1 MAGDAPALQF
11 VIPSEVE
18 ESLDVE
24 FERNTLLFGADP
36 TPRIVAVELGETG
49 TVRVHRR
56 ETDGSTVTDVEPF
69 HPFVWADS
77 DVVDLGLETEK
88 LRGDL
93 KYGWIITVDSWKEL
107 IALRSGLKNAGRD
120 FFAFTDPVQHYLTAT
135 GRTLFKDLAF
145 EALKRMQ
152 IEVLW
157 FDAVAGVG
165 DSGAGIADPG
175 YKDHVISI
183 ALSDNTGW
191 EELII
196 VDPNDREESERNTL
210 RRLTALI
217 KERDP
222 DVIEGHD
229 LFRVHLPLLVAHARK
244 LKTKLDWGRS
254 GGFLRSR
261 PSRLQIAEKTID
273 YPKFTIDGRHFV
285 DTFLLAQFY
294 DVGMRSLAGF
304 ERTDVAR
311 HFDLCDSEQISGL
324 TGKELQR
331 AYLNDSEMFRRRA
344 LCGAR
349 ETRELSD
356 LLSASYFIQAQIFPY
371 NYQDVIVRG
380 NATRIN
386 ALFLREYFRE
396 RHSIPE
402 LPMPRAFEG
411 GYTDI
416 FFTGVA
422 RNVWHCDV
430 ASLYPSIMLQFDCFP
445 ATDELQIFR
454 HLLTDLRNFRLEAKA
469 KMRAERDPA
478 RQHHLQ
484 ALQNTF
490 KILLN
495 SFYGYL
501 GFAQGHFA
509 DFDAAARVT
518 QIGRDLLKKMIEWLN
533 AHGAQVIEV
542 DTDGI
547 YFVPHLDA
555 TPRRVGNGEETRRG
569 TASTI
574 DIDDLQKDLAKELP
588 SGIDVE
594 IDEQFDA
601 MLSYKA
607 KNYALLTKDGAVI
620 IKGGA
625 LKSRG
630 LEKFQRVF
638 LEEMIKLIMQS
649 KLEAIADLRNE
660 FERKIRDRKWNIE
673 MLMKTDTLQDSL
685 DKYRAKIASS
695 ARNRAAAY
703 ELALASGRNYKP
715 GDQIS
720 YYIKATPKKAP
731 AYEAAKL
738 ASEFDPE
745 NRDENLDY
753 YLAKLDDLVKKFS
766 GLITT
771 ASTPKQENLALT

>member
-1 MAGDAPALQF
+1 M
-11 VIPSEVE
+11 
-18 ESLDVE
+18 E
-24 FERNTLLFGADP
+24 FEKNTLLFGADL
-36 TPRIVAVELGETG
+36 TPPIVAIELGETG
-49 TVRVHRR
+49 TVKVYRW
-56 ETDGSTVTDVEPF
+56 EEDGSTVADVEPF

-77 DVVDLGLETEK
+77 DVVDLGIEAEK
-88 LRGDL
+88 LYGDL
-93 KYGWIITVDSWKEL
+93 KYGWLITVDSWKEL
-107 IALRSGLKNAGRD
+107 IALRNGLKNSGRD

-135 GRTLFKDLAF
+135 GRTLFKELPF
-145 EALKRMQ
+145 EQLKRMQ
-152 IEVLW
+152 IEVLAT
-157 FDAVAGVG
+157 DEH
-165 DSGAGIADPG
+165 IM
-175 YKDHVISI
+175 SI
-183 ALSDNTGW
+183 ALSDNNRW
-191 EELII
+191 EELIV
-196 VDPNDREESERNTL
+196 VDPHNLEESERNAL
-210 RRLTALI
+210 KRLTAII

-229 LFRVHLPLLVAHARK
+229 LFRVHLPLLVARSKK

-304 ERTDVAR
+304 ERTEVAR
-311 HFDLCDSEQISGL
+311 HFDLCDSEQVSGL
-324 TGKELQR
+324 TGKELER
-331 AYLNDSEMFRRRA
+331 AYLGDSEMFQRRA
-344 LCGAR
+344 FCGVR
-349 ETRELSD
+349 ETRALSD
-356 LLSASYFIQAQIFPY
+356 LLSPSYFIQAQIFPY

-469 KMRAERDPA
+469 RMRAERDPA

-518 QIGRDLLKKMIEWLN
+518 QIGRDLLKKMIEWLK

-547 YFVPHLDA
+547 YFVPPD
-555 TPRRVGNGEETRRG
+555 
-569 TASTI
+569 
-574 DIDDLQKDLAKELP
+574 DISVEALHQDLAKELP
-588 SGIDVE
+588 PGIDVE
-594 IDEQFDA
+594 FDEQFDA
-601 MLSYKA
+601 MFSYKA
-607 KNYALLTKDGAVI
+607 KNYALLTKDGDVV

-638 LEEMIKLIMQS
+638 LEEMIKLLMEG
-649 KLEAIADLRNE
+649 KPEAIGNLRDQCQK
-660 FERKIRDRKWNIE
+660 RIRDHEMPID

-685 DKYRAKIASS
+685 DKYRAKIGA
-695 ARNRAAAY
+695 
-703 ELALASGRNYKP
+703 
-715 GDQIS
+715 
-720 YYIKATPKKAP
+720 
-731 AYEAAKL
+731 
-738 ASEFDPE
+738 
-745 NRDENLDY
+745 
-753 YLAKLDDLVKKFS
+753 
-766 GLITT
+766 
-771 ASTPKQENLALT
+771 

>member
-1 MAGDAPALQF
+1 M
-11 VIPSEVE
+11 
-18 ESLDVE
+18 E
-24 FERNTLLFGADP
+24 FEKNTMLFGADP
-36 TPRIVAVELGETG
+36 TPRIVAIELGETG
-49 TVRVHRR
+49 TVIVYRR
-56 ETDGSTVTDVEPF
+56 EKDGSTIADVEPF

-77 DVVDLGLETEK
+77 DVVDLGIETEK

-93 KYGWIITVDSWKEL
+93 KYGWLITVDSWKEL
-107 IALRSGLKNAGRD
+107 IALRNGLKNSRRD

-135 GRTLFKDLAF
+135 GRTLFKDLPF
-145 EALKRMQ
+145 EELKRMQ
-152 IEVLW
+152 IEVLS
-157 FDAVAGVG
+157 VAGIDEPG
-165 DSGAGIADPG
+165 D
-175 YKDHVISI
+175 KDHVMSI

-191 EELII
+191 EELIV
-196 VDPNDREESERNTL
+196 VDRNNIEESERNAL
-210 RRLTALI
+210 KRLTTLI
-217 KERDP
+217 KDRGP
-222 DVIEGHD
+222 DVIEGHN
-229 LFRVHLPLLVAHARK
+229 LFRFAVPYLVARSK
-244 LKTKLDWGRS
+244 KGKTKLDWGRS
-254 GGFLRSR
+254 DGFLRSR

-273 YPKFTIDGRHFV
+273 YPKFTVGGRHFV

-311 HFDLCDSEQISGL
+311 HFDLCDNDEISAL

-331 AYLNDSEMFRRRA
+331 AYMDDTDTFHRRA
-344 LCGAR
+344 LCGVR
-349 ETRELSD
+349 ETRALSD
-356 LLSASYFIQAQIFPY
+356 LLSPSYFIQAQIFPY

-386 ALFLREYFRE
+386 ALFLREYFRR

-402 LPMPRAFEG
+402 LPMARAFEG

-422 RNVWHCDV
+422 RNVWHCDIT
-430 ASLYPSIMLQFDCFP
+430 SLYPSVILQFDCFP
-445 ATDELQIFR
+445 ATDQLQIFR
-454 HLLTDLRNFRLEAKA
+454 HLITDVRAFRLEAKA
-469 KMRAERDPA
+469 EMRAEKDPA

-518 QIGRDLLKKMIEWLN
+518 QIGRDLLKKMIDWLGE
-533 AHGAQVIEV
+533 HGAQVIEV

-547 YFVPHLDA
+547 YFVPPVKIA
-555 TPRRVGNGEETRRG
+555 
-569 TASTI
+569 I
-574 DIDDLQKDLAKELP
+574 DELRDDLAKKLP
-588 SGIDVE
+588 EGIEVE
-594 IDEQFDA
+594 FDEQLEA
-601 MLSYKA
+601 MFSYKA
-607 KNYALLTKDGAVI
+607 KNYALLTKDGDVI

-638 LEEMIKLIMQS
+638 LEEMIKLIMQG
-649 KLEAIADLRNE
+649 KPEAIVDLRNRE
-660 FERKIRDRKWNIE
+660 SKID
-673 MLMKTDTLQDSL
+673 MLIKTDTLQDSL
-685 DKYRAKIASS
+685 NKYRAKIASS

-720 YYIKATPKKAP
+720 YYIKATPKKVP
-731 AYEAAKL
+731 AYEAAKP

-745 NRDENLDY
+745 NRDENVDY
-753 YLAKLDDLVKKFS
+753 YVAKLDELMKKFG
-766 GLITT
+766 GLIAAADST
-771 ASTPKQENLALT
+771 AKQETLAL

>member
-1 MAGDAPALQF
+1 MRPPYIF

-18 ESLDVE
+18 ESLTVE
-24 FERNTLLFGADP
+24 FEKNTLLFGVDP
-36 TPRIVAVELGETG
+36 TPCIVAIELGETG
-49 TVRVHRR
+49 TVKVYRR
-56 ETDGSTVTDVEPF
+56 EREGSTVADVEPF

-77 DVVDLGLETEK
+77 DVVDLGIETEK
-88 LRGDL
+88 LQGDL
-93 KYGWIITVDSWKEL
+93 KYGWLVTVDSWKEL
-107 IALRSGLKNAGRD
+107 IALRNGLKSAGRD
-120 FFAFTDPVQHYLTAT
+120 FFAFADPVQHYLTAT
-135 GRTLFKDLAF
+135 GRTLFKDLPF
-145 EALKRMQ
+145 EDLKRMQ
-152 IEVLW
+152 LEVLS
-157 FDAVAGVG
+157 AAGVG
-165 DSGAGIADPG
+165 AVAEVGDPG
-175 YKDHVISI
+175 TAVSDRGYNDDHIMSI
-183 ALSDNTGW
+183 AVSDNSGW
-191 EELII
+191 EELIV
-196 VDPNDREESERNTL
+196 VDPNNVEESERNAL
-210 RRLTALI
+210 KRLTALI

-222 DVIEGHD
+222 DVIEGHN
-229 LFRVHLPLLVAHARK
+229 LFRFDLPYLVGRAKK

-273 YPKFTIDGRHFV
+273 YPKFTVGGRHFV

-294 DVGMRSLAGF
+294 DIGMRSLAGF

-311 HFDLCDSEQISGL
+311 HFNLCDSEESSAL
-324 TGKELQR
+324 AGKELQR
-331 AYLNDSEMFRRRA
+331 AYLDGSEIFRRRA
-344 LCGAR
+344 LCGVR
-349 ETRELSD
+349 ETRALSD
-356 LLSASYFIQAQIFPY
+356 LLSPSYFIQAQIFPY

-386 ALFLREYFRE
+386 ALFLREYFRQ

-402 LPMPRAFEG
+402 LPMVRAFEG

-422 RNVWHCDV
+422 RNVWHCDI
-430 ASLYPSIMLQFDCFP
+430 ASLYPSVMLQFECFP
-445 ATDELQIFR
+445 ATDQLQIFR
-454 HLLTDLRNFRLEAKA
+454 HLLTDLRTFRLEAKA
-469 KMRAERDPA
+469 NMRAEKDPA
-478 RQHHLQ
+478 KQHHLQ

-501 GFAQGHFA
+501 GFGQGHFA

-518 QIGRDLLKKMIEWLN
+518 QIGRDLLKKMIDWL
-533 AHGAQVIEV
+533 AKQGAQVIEV

-547 YFVPHLDA
+547 YFVP
-555 TPRRVGNGEETRRG
+555 EEN
-569 TASTI
+569 I
-574 DIDDLQKDLAKELP
+574 DVEALQKDLAKELP
-588 SGIDVE
+588 AGIDVE

-601 MLSYKA
+601 MFSYKA
-607 KNYALLTKDGAVI
+607 KNYALLTNDGGVI

-638 LEEMIKLIMQS
+638 LEEMIKLIMEG
-649 KLEAIADLRNE
+649 KPEAIADLRND
-660 FERKIRDRKWNIE
+660 FEQKIRNQEWKID

-685 DKYRAKIASS
+685 DKYRGKIAGS

-703 ELALASGRNYKP
+703 ELALASSRSYKP

-720 YYIKATPKKAP
+720 YYIKATSKKAP

-738 ASEFDPE
+738 ASEFDPQ
-745 NRDENLDY
+745 NRDENVDY
-753 YLAKLDDLVKKFS
+753 YSAKLDELVKKFA
-766 GLITT
+766 GLITATSST
-771 ASTPKQENLALT
+771 AKQESLAL

>member
-1 MAGDAPALQF
+1 M
-11 VIPSEVE
+11 
-18 ESLDVE
+18 E
-24 FERNTLLFGADP
+24 FEKNTLLFGADS
-36 TPRIVAVELGETG
+36 TPRIVAIELGETG
-49 TVRVHRR
+49 TVKVYRR
-56 ETDGSTVTDVEPF
+56 EKGGSTVADVEPF

-77 DVVDLGLETEK
+77 DVVDLGIESEK
-88 LRGDL
+88 LQSDL
-93 KYGWIITVDSWKEL
+93 KYGWLITVDSWKEL
-107 IALRSGLKNAGRD
+107 IALRNGLKNAGRD

-135 GRTLFKDLAF
+135 GRTLFKELEF
-145 EALKRMQ
+145 EELKRMQ
-152 IEVLW
+152 VEVLP
-157 FDAVAGVG
+157 FEGAVAGDG
-165 DSGAGIADPG
+165 DPG
-175 YKDHVISI
+175 NNDHIMSI
-183 ALSDNTGW
+183 ALSDNRGW
-191 EELII
+191 EELIV
-196 VDPNDREESERNTL
+196 VDPNNIDESERNAL

-222 DVIEGHD
+222 DVIEGHN
-229 LFRVHLPLLVAHARK
+229 LFRFDLPYLVDRAKK

-273 YPKFTIDGRHFV
+273 YPKFTIGGRHFV

-304 ERTDVAR
+304 ERADVAR
-311 HFDLCDSEQISGL
+311 HFDLCDSEDISTL

-331 AYLNDSEMFRRRA
+331 AYLDDSESFRRRA
-344 LCGAR
+344 LCGVR
-349 ETRELSD
+349 ETRALSD
-356 LLSASYFIQAQIFPY
+356 LLSPSYFIQAQIFPY

-386 ALFLREYFRE
+386 ALFLREYFRR

-402 LPMPRAFEG
+402 LPMVRAFEG

-422 RNVWHCDV
+422 REVWHCDI
-430 ASLYPSIMLQFDCFP
+430 ASLYPSVMLQFDCFP
-445 ATDELQIFR
+445 ATDQLQIFR
-454 HLLTDLRNFRLEAKA
+454 HLLTDLRTFRLEAKA
-469 KMRAERDPA
+469 KMRAEKDPA
-478 RQHHLQ
+478 KQHHLQ

-533 AHGAQVIEV
+533 ARGAQVIEV

-547 YFVPHLDA
+547 YFVP
-555 TPRRVGNGEETRRG
+555 PEN
-569 TASTI
+569 I
-574 DIDDLQKDLAKELP
+574 DVDDLQKDLAKELP
-588 SGIDVE
+588 PGIDVE

-601 MLSYKA
+601 MFSYKA
-607 KNYALLTKDGAVI
+607 KNYALLTNDGDVI

-638 LEEMIKLIMQS
+638 LEEMIRLIMQG
-649 KLEAIADLRNE
+649 KPEAVGDLRNQ
-660 FERKIRDRKWNIE
+660 FERKIRNREWKID

-685 DKYRAKIASS
+685 DKYRVKIAGS

-720 YYIKATPKKAP
+720 YYVKATPKKVP

-738 ASEFDPE
+738 ASEFDPQ
-745 NRDENLDY
+745 NRDENVDY
-753 YLAKLDDLVKKFS
+753 YIAKLDDLVKKFS
-766 GLITT
+766 NLIATSS
-771 ASTPKQENLALT
+771 APKQETLSL

>member
-1 MAGDAPALQF
+1 M
-11 VIPSEVE
+11 
-18 ESLDVE
+18 E
-24 FERNTLLFGADP
+24 FEKNTLLFGADP
-36 TPRIVAVELGETG
+36 TPRIVAIELGETG
-49 TVRVHRR
+49 TVKVYRR
-56 ETDGSTVTDVEPF
+56 EADGSTVADVEPF
-69 HPFVWADS
+69 HPFVWCDS
-77 DVVDLGLETEK
+77 DVVDLGIESEK
-88 LRGDL
+88 LESSL
-93 KYGWIITVDSWKEL
+93 KYGWLVRLDSWKEL
-107 IALRSGLKNAGRD
+107 IALRNGLKNAGRD

-135 GRTLFKDLAF
+135 GRTLFKDLPF
-145 EALKRMQ
+145 EELKRMQ
-152 IEVLW
+152 LEVLS
-157 FDAVAGVG
+157 VTGVG
-165 DSGAGIADPG
+165 DPAD
-175 YKDHVISI
+175 KDHIISI
-183 ALSDNTGW
+183 AVSDNTGW
-191 EELII
+191 EEFLI
-196 VDPNDREESERNTL
+196 VDTKNTEESEREAIK
-210 RRLTALI
+210 RLTNLI
-217 KERDP
+217 KQRDP

-229 LFRVHLPLLVAHARK
+229 LFRVHLPLLVARAKK

-254 GGFLRSR
+254 DGFLRSR

-273 YPKFTIDGRHFV
+273 YPKFTVGGRHFV

-294 DVGMRSLAGF
+294 DVGMRSLSGF
-304 ERTDVAR
+304 ERIDVAR
-311 HFDLCDSEQISGL
+311 HFNLCDSEEISAL

-331 AYLNDSEMFRRRA
+331 AYLANSEMFRRRVR
-344 LCGAR
+344 CGVR
-349 ETRELSD
+349 ETRALSE

-386 ALFLREYFRE
+386 ALFLREYFRQ

-422 RNVWHCDV
+422 HNVWHCDV
-430 ASLYPSIMLQFDCFP
+430 ASLYPSIMLKFDCFP
-445 ATDELQIFR
+445 VTDQLQIFR
-454 HLLTDLRNFRLEAKA
+454 HLLTDLRAFRLEAKA
-469 KMRAERDPA
+469 EMRAEKDPP

-518 QIGRDLLKKMIEWLN
+518 QIGRDLLRKMIDWL
-533 AHGAQVIEV
+533 GAQGAKVIEV

-547 YFVPHLDA
+547 YFVPPA
-555 TPRRVGNGEETRRG
+555 TVK
-569 TASTI
+569 I
-574 DIDDLQKDLAKELP
+574 DELRDGLAEELP
-588 SGIDVE
+588 EGIE
-594 IDEQFDA
+594 IEFDEQFAA
-601 MLSYKA
+601 MFSYKA
-607 KNYALLTKDGAVI
+607 KNYALLTKDGDVV

-630 LEKFQRVF
+630 LEKFQRIF
-638 LEEMIKLIMQS
+638 LEEMIKLIMQG
-649 KLEAIADLRNE
+649 KLEAVSQLRDE
-660 FERKIRDRKWNIE
+660 FERKIRNREWKID

-685 DKYRAKIASS
+685 DKYRAKIAGS

-720 YYIKATPKKAP
+720 YYIKATPKKVP
-731 AYEAAKL
+731 AYESAKP

-745 NRDENLDY
+745 NRDENVDY
-753 YLAKLDDLVKKFS
+753 YVAKLDELVKKFR
-766 GLITT
+766 GLTN
-771 ASTPKQENLALT
+771 AVSAPKQESLAF

>member
-1 MAGDAPALQF
+1 M
-11 VIPSEVE
+11 
-18 ESLDVE
+18 E
-24 FERNTLLFGADP
+24 FEKSTLLFGADP
-36 TPRIVAVELGETG
+36 TPRIVAVQLGESG

-69 HPFVWADS
+69 HPIVWADL
-77 DVVDLGLETEK
+77 DVVDLGIETEK

-93 KYGWIITVDSWKEL
+93 KYAWLITVDSWKEL
-107 IALRSGLKNAGRD
+107 IALRNGLKNAGRD
-120 FFAFTDPVQHYLTAT
+120 FFGFTDPVQHYLTAT
-135 GRTLFKDLAF
+135 GRTLFKDLPF
-145 EALKRMQ
+145 EELKRMQ
-152 IEVLW
+152 LEVLVN
-157 FDAVAGVG
+157 DE
-165 DSGAGIADPG
+165 
-175 YKDHVISI
+175 HVMSI

-191 EELII
+191 DELIV
-196 VDPNDREESERNTL
+196 VDPNNLEESERNAV

-229 LFRVHLPLLVAHARK
+229 LFRVHLPLLLTRAKK

-324 TGKELQR
+324 TGKELER
-331 AYLNDSEMFRRRA
+331 AYLSDSEMFRRRA
-344 LCGAR
+344 LCGVR
-349 ETRELSD
+349 ETRALSD
-356 LLSASYFIQAQIFPY
+356 LLSTSYFIQAQIFPY

-386 ALFLREYFRE
+386 ALFLREYFRK

-430 ASLYPSIMLQFDCFP
+430 ASLYPSVMLQFDCFP
-445 ATDELQIFR
+445 ATDALQIFR

-469 KMRAERDPA
+469 RMRAELDPA
-478 RQHHLQ
+478 KQHHLQ

-518 QIGRDLLKKMIEWLN
+518 QIGRDLLKKMIDWLN
-533 AHGAQVIEV
+533 ARGAQVIEV

-547 YFVPHLDA
+547 YFVPPDK
-555 TPRRVGNGEETRRG
+555 
-569 TASTI
+569 I
-574 DIDDLQKDLAKELP
+574 DIDNLQKDLAKELP
-588 SGIDVE
+588 AGIDVE

-607 KNYALLTKDGAVI
+607 KNYALLTKDGDVI

-638 LEEMIKLIMQS
+638 LEEMIKMIMQG
-649 KLEAIADLRNE
+649 KPEAITDLRNE
-660 FERKIRDRKWNIE
+660 FERKIRDREWNID

-685 DKYRAKIASS
+685 DKYRAKIAGS

-703 ELALASGRNYKP
+703 ELALGSGRNYRP
-715 GDQIS
+715 GEQIS
-720 YYIKATPKKAP
+720 YYIKATAKKVP

-738 ASEFDPE
+738 VTDFDPQ
-745 NRDENLDY
+745 NRDENIDY
-753 YLAKLDDLVKKFS
+753 YLAKLEDLMKKFG

-771 ASTPKQENLALT
+771 TSTPKQENLALEP

>member
-1 MAGDAPALQF
+1 M
-11 VIPSEVE
+11 
-18 ESLDVE
+18 E
-24 FERNTLLFGADP
+24 FEKNTLLFGADP
-36 TPRIVAVELGETG
+36 TPRIVAIELGETG
-49 TVRVHRR
+49 TVKVYRR
-56 ETDGSTVTDVEPF
+56 ERDGSTIADVEPF
-69 HPFVWADS
+69 HPFVWCDS
-77 DVVDLGLETEK
+77 DVVDLGIESEK
-88 LRGDL
+88 LRNDL
-93 KYGWIITVDSWKEL
+93 KYGWLVTVDSWKEL
-107 IALRSGLKNAGRD
+107 IALRNGLKNAGRD

-135 GRTLFKDLAF
+135 GRTLFKDLPF
-145 EALKRMQ
+145 EELKRMQ
-152 IEVLW
+152 IEVL
-157 FDAVAGVG
+157 GVG
-165 DSGAGIADPG
+165 DSGD
-175 YKDHVISI
+175 KDHLMSI
-183 ALSDNTGW
+183 ALSDNSGW
-191 EELII
+191 EELLI
-196 VDPNDREESERNTL
+196 VDPKNVEESEHEAL
-210 RRLTALI
+210 KRLTAII

-229 LFRVHLPLLVAHARK
+229 LFRFDLPYLVARAK
-244 LKTKLDWGRS
+244 KAKTKLDWGRS
-254 GGFLRSR
+254 DGFLRSR

-273 YPKFTIDGRHFV
+273 YPKFTVGGRHFV

-294 DVGMRSLAGF
+294 DVGMRSLAGL

-311 HFDLCDSEQISGL
+311 HFDLCDSGEISTL

-331 AYLNDSEMFRRRA
+331 AYLDNSERFRRRA
-344 LCGAR
+344 LCGVR
-349 ETRELSD
+349 ETRALSE

-371 NYQDVIVRG
+371 NYQDAIVRG

-386 ALFLREYFRE
+386 ALFLREYFRQ

-402 LPMPRAFEG
+402 LPMVRAFEG

-416 FFTGVA
+416 FFTGIA
-422 RNVWHCDV
+422 HNVWHCDV
-430 ASLYPSIMLQFDCFP
+430 ASLYPSIMLKFDCFP
-445 ATDELQIFR
+445 VSDQLQIFR
-454 HLLTDLRNFRLEAKA
+454 HLLTDLRTFRLEAKA
-469 KMRAERDPA
+469 EMRAEKDSA
-478 RQHHLQ
+478 KQHHLQ
-484 ALQNTF
+484 ALQNTL

-518 QIGRDLLKKMIEWLN
+518 QIGRDLLKKMIDWLN
-533 AHGAQVIEV
+533 ARGAQVIEV

-547 YFVPHLDA
+547 YFVP
-555 TPRRVGNGEETRRG
+555 PEK
-569 TASTI
+569 I
-574 DIDDLQKDLAKELP
+574 DIDDLQKDFAKELP
-588 SGIDVE
+588 AGIDVE

-607 KNYALLTKDGAVI
+607 KNYALLTKDGDVI

-638 LEEMIKLIMQS
+638 LEEMIKLIMQGKS
-649 KLEAIADLRNE
+649 DELGDLRNE
-660 FERKIRDRKWNIE
+660 FEKKIRNREWKID
-673 MLMKTDTLQDSL
+673 MLMKTDALQDSL
-685 DKYRAKIASS
+685 DKYRAKIAGS

-720 YYIKATPKKAP
+720 YYVKATPKKVP

-745 NRDENLDY
+745 NRDENVDY
-753 YLAKLDDLVKKFS
+753 YVAKLDELVKKFA
-766 GLITT
+766 GLMTT
-771 ASTPKQENLALT
+771 TGSIAKQESLAF

>member
-1 MAGDAPALQF
+1 M
-11 VIPSEVE
+11 
-18 ESLDVE
+18 E
-24 FERNTLLFGADP
+24 FEKNTMLFGADP
-36 TPRIVAVELGETG
+36 TPRIVAIELGETG
-49 TVRVHRR
+49 TVRVYRR
-56 ETDGSTVTDVEPF
+56 ENDGSTVADVEPF

-77 DVVDLGLETEK
+77 DVVDLGIETEK

-93 KYGWIITVDSWKEL
+93 KYAWLITVDSWKEL
-107 IALRSGLKNAGRD
+107 LALRNGLRNAGRD

-135 GRTLFKDLAF
+135 GRTLFKDLPF
-145 EALKRMQ
+145 EELKRMQ
-152 IEVLW
+152 LEVLS
-157 FDAVAGVG
+157 VVG
-165 DSGAGIADPG
+165 GGDLGDN
-175 YKDHVISI
+175 DHIVSI

-191 EELII
+191 KELLI
-196 VDPNDREESERNTL
+196 VDPKNMQESEHAAL
-210 RRLTALI
+210 KRLTTII

-229 LFRVHLPLLVAHARK
+229 LFRVQLPPLVARAKK

-254 GGFLRSR
+254 DGFLRSR

-273 YPKFTIDGRHFV
+273 YPKFTVGGRHFV

-311 HFDLCDSEQISGL
+311 HFDLCDSEQISAL
-324 TGKELQR
+324 TGKELEC
-331 AYLNDSEMFRRRA
+331 AYKDDSEAFRRRA
-344 LCGAR
+344 LCGVR
-349 ETRELSD
+349 ETRALSD
-356 LLSASYFIQAQIFPY
+356 LLSQSYFIQAQIFPY

-386 ALFLREYFRE
+386 ALFLREYFRQ

-402 LPMPRAFEG
+402 LPMVQAFEG

-416 FFTGVA
+416 FLTGVA
-422 RNVWHCDV
+422 RNVWHCDI

-445 ATDELQIFR
+445 ATDQLQIFR
-454 HLLTDLRNFRLEAKA
+454 HLLTDLRTFRLEAKA
-469 KMRAERDPA
+469 EMRAEQDPA
-478 RQHHLQ
+478 KQHHLQ

-509 DFDAAARVT
+509 DFDAAAHVT
-518 QIGRDLLKKMIEWLN
+518 QIGRDLLKKMIDWLGK
-533 AHGAQVIEV
+533 HGAQVIEV

-547 YFVPHLDA
+547 YFVPPSSVEAGVSPAKLQLHA
-555 TPRRVGNGEETRRG
+555 AG
-569 TASTI
+569 TAATTENQV
-574 DIDDLQKDLAKELP
+574 DELQRALTKELP
-588 SGIDVE
+588 PGIDVE

-601 MLSYKA
+601 MFSYKA
-607 KNYALLTKDGAVI
+607 KNYALLTKAGDVI

-638 LEEMIKLIMQS
+638 VEEMIKLIM
-649 KLEAIADLRNE
+649 KGKPEAIPQLRDE
-660 FERKIRDRKWNIE
+660 FERKIRNREWKID

-685 DKYRAKIASS
+685 DKYRAKIAGS

-720 YYIKATPKKAP
+720 YYIKATPKKVP

-738 ASEFDPE
+738 ASDFDPQ
-745 NRDENLDY
+745 NRDENVDY
-753 YLAKLDDLVKKFS
+753 YVAKLDDLMKKFG
-766 GLITT
+766 GLT
-771 ASTPKQENLALT
+771 AVASSSAKQESLAL

>member
-1 MAGDAPALQF
+1 
-11 VIPSEVE
+11 
-18 ESLDVE
+18 VE
-24 FERNTLLFGADP
+24 FEKNTLLFGADT
-36 TPRIVAVELGETG
+36 TPRIVALELGETG
-49 TVRVHRR
+49 TIRVHRR
-56 ETDGSTVTDVEPF
+56 ETDGSTITDVEPF

-77 DVVDLGLETEK
+77 DVVDLGIETEK

-93 KYGWIITVDSWKEL
+93 KYGWLITVDSWKEL
-107 IALRSGLKNAGRD
+107 IALRNGLKNAGRD

-145 EALKRMQ
+145 VELKRMQ
-152 IEVLW
+152 LEVLGN
-157 FDAVAGVG
+157 DEHIMSVTL
-165 DSGAGIADPG
+165 AD
-175 YKDHVISI
+175 D
-183 ALSDNTGW
+183 TGW
-191 EELII
+191 EELVV
-196 VDPNDREESERNTL
+196 VDSINREESERNALKRVTQ
-210 RRLTALI
+210 LI

-222 DVIEGHD
+222 DVIESHD
-229 LFRVHLPLLVAHARK
+229 LFRVHLPLLVSRAKK

-311 HFDLCDSEQISGL
+311 HFDLCDSDEISGL

-331 AYLNDSEMFRRRA
+331 AYASDSERFQRRA
-344 LCGAR
+344 LCGVR
-349 ETRELSD
+349 ETRALSN
-356 LLSASYFIQAQIFPY
+356 LLGQSYFIQAQIFPY

-386 ALFLREYFRE
+386 ALFLREYFRQ

-402 LPMPRAFEG
+402 LPVPRAFEG

-422 RNVWHCDV
+422 RNIWHCDV
-430 ASLYPSIMLQFDCFP
+430 ASLYPSIMLRFDCFP
-445 ATDELQIFR
+445 VTDELQIFR
-454 HLLTDLRNFRLEAKA
+454 HLLTDLRNFRLEAKRR
-469 KMRAERDPA
+469 MRAGQDPA
-478 RQHHLQ
+478 KQHHLQ

-518 QIGRDLLKKMIEWLN
+518 QIGRDLLKKMIEWLK

-547 YFVPHLDA
+547 YFVPQGSVAASVSPAKLKSRA
-555 TPRRVGNGEETRRG
+555 AG
-569 TASTI
+569 TAATTEDDIEELQRGLAAELPPGI
-574 DIDDLQKDLAKELP
+574 DIEF
-588 SGIDVE
+588 
-594 IDEQFDA
+594 DEQFQA
-601 MLSYKA
+601 MVSYKA
-607 KNYALLTKDGAVI
+607 KNYALLTKDGDVI

-638 LEEMIKLIMQS
+638 LQQMIKLIMQG
-649 KLEAIADLRNE
+649 KPEAIADLRND
-660 FERKIRDRKWNIE
+660 FERKIRNREWNID

-685 DKYRAKIASS
+685 DKYRAKIAGS

-703 ELALASGRNYKP
+703 ELALASGHNYKP

-720 YYIKATPKKAP
+720 YYIRATPKKVA
-731 AYEAAKL
+731 AYEAAKI
-738 ASEFDPE
+738 ATEFDVE
-745 NRDENLDY
+745 NRDENVDY
-753 YLAKLDDLVKKFS
+753 YLAKLDDLMKKFS

-771 ASTPKQENLALT
+771 TSTPEQENLALT

>member
-1 MAGDAPALQF
+1 M
-11 VIPSEVE
+11 
-18 ESLDVE
+18 E
-24 FERNTLLFGADP
+24 FEKNTLLFGADP

-49 TVRVHRR
+49 TARVHRR
-56 ETDGSTVTDVEPF
+56 ETDASRAADVEAF

-77 DVVDLGLETEK
+77 DVVDLGIESEK
-88 LRGDL
+88 LQSDL
-93 KYGWIITVDSWKEL
+93 KYSWLITVDSWKEL
-107 IALRSGLKNAGRD
+107 IALRNGLKNSGRH

-135 GRTLFKDLAF
+135 GRTLFKDLPF
-145 EALKRMQ
+145 EELKRMQ
-152 IEVLW
+152 LEVLS
-157 FDAVAGVG
+157 VAGG
-165 DSGAGIADPG
+165 ADPAP
-175 YKDHVISI
+175 DNHIMSI

-191 EELII
+191 EELIV
-196 VDPNDREESERNTL
+196 VDPSNIEESERNAL

-222 DVIEGHD
+222 DVSEGHN
-229 LFRVHLPLLVAHARK
+229 LFRFDLPYLVDRAKK

-273 YPKFTIDGRHFV
+273 YPKFTIGGRHFV

-311 HFDLCDSEQISGL
+311 HFDLCDNEQISAL
-324 TGKELQR
+324 AGKELER
-331 AYLNDSEMFRRRA
+331 AYLENSETFQRRA
-344 LCGAR
+344 LCGVREAR
-349 ETRELSD
+349 ALSD
-356 LLSASYFIQAQIFPY
+356 LLSPSYFSQAQIFPY
-371 NYQDVIVRG
+371 NYQDVILRG

-386 ALFLREYFRE
+386 ALFLREYFRQ

-422 RNVWHCDV
+422 HNVWHCDI
-430 ASLYPSIMLQFDCFP
+430 ASLYPSVMLQFECFP
-445 ATDELQIFR
+445 ATDQLQIFR
-454 HLLTDLRNFRLEAKA
+454 HLLTDVRAFRLEAKA
-469 KMRAERDPA
+469 EMRAEKDPA
-478 RQHHLQ
+478 KQHYLQ

-518 QIGRDLLKKMIEWLN
+518 QIGRDLLKKMIDWLN
-533 AHGAQVIEV
+533 AHGAQVVEV

-547 YFVPHLDA
+547 YFVPPVAVESPVSGETPQTSAETPPKAFGA
-555 TPRRVGNGEETRRG
+555 TAIERLRAGLSE
-569 TASTI
+569 A
-574 DIDDLQKDLAKELP
+574 LP

-594 IDEQFDA
+594 IDEKFEA
-601 MLSYKA
+601 MFSYKA
-607 KNYALLTKDGAVI
+607 KNYALLTKDGDVI

-638 LEEMIKLIMQS
+638 LEEMIKLIMQGTP
-649 KLEAIADLRNE
+649 EAIPQLRNE
-660 FERKIRDRKWNIE
+660 FEQKIRNREWKID

-685 DKYRAKIASS
+685 EKYRAKIAGS

-703 ELALASGRNYKP
+703 ELALASPESIRGNYKP

-720 YYIKATPKKAP
+720 YY
-731 AYEAAKL
+731 
-738 ASEFDPE
+738 
-745 NRDENLDY
+745 
-753 YLAKLDDLVKKFS
+753 
-766 GLITT
+766 
-771 ASTPKQENLALT
+771 

>member
-1 MAGDAPALQF
+1 M
-11 VIPSEVE
+11 
-18 ESLDVE
+18 E
-24 FERNTLLFGADP
+24 FEKNTLLFGANP
-36 TPRIVAVELGETG
+36 TPRVVAVELGESG

-77 DVVDLGLETEK
+77 DVVDLGIETEK

-93 KYGWIITVDSWKEL
+93 KYGWLITVDSWKEL
-107 IALRSGLKNAGRD
+107 IALRNGLKNAGRD
-120 FFAFTDPVQHYLTAT
+120 FFAFTDPIQHYLTAT
-135 GRTLFKDLAF
+135 GRTLFKDLAI

-152 IEVLW
+152 IEVLSRP
-157 FDAVAGVG
+157 G
-165 DSGAGIADPG
+165 DGDC
-175 YKDHVISI
+175 DHVMSI

-196 VDPNDREESERNTL
+196 VDANNIQESERNGL

-229 LFRVHLPLLVAHARK
+229 LFRVHLPYLVGRAKK

-273 YPKFTIDGRHFV
+273 YPKFAIDGRHFV

-311 HFDLCDSEQISGL
+311 HFELCDSEQISGL
-324 TGKELQR
+324 TGKEVER
-331 AYLNDSEMFRRRA
+331 AYLGDSEMFQRRA
-344 LCGAR
+344 LCGVR
-349 ETRELSD
+349 ETRALSD
-356 LLSASYFIQAQIFPY
+356 LLSPSYFIQAQIFPY

-386 ALFLREYFRE
+386 ALFLREYFRQ

-422 RNVWHCDV
+422 HNVWHCDV

-469 KMRAERDPA
+469 RMRAERDPA
-478 RQHHLQ
+478 KQHHLQ

-518 QIGRDLLKKMIEWLN
+518 QIGRDLLKKMIDWLN
-533 AHGAQVIEV
+533 ARGAHVLEV

-547 YFVPHLDA
+547 YFVPPVSVAGGADA
-555 TPRRVGNGEETRRG
+555 GHARRDHVQDQPRSSSPAT
-569 TASTI
+569 TI
-574 DIDDLQKDLAKELP
+574 ERLQKDLAKELP
-588 SGIDVE
+588 AGIDVE

-607 KNYALLTKDGAVI
+607 KNYALLTKDGDVI

-638 LEEMIKLIMQS
+638 LEEMIKLIMQG
-649 KLEAIADLRNE
+649 KPEAIADLRNK
-660 FERKIRDRKWNIE
+660 FERKIRNREWKIE

-685 DKYRAKIASS
+685 DKYRAKIAGS

-720 YYIKATPKKAP
+720 YYIKGTPKKVP

-738 ASEFDPE
+738 ATDFDPE
-745 NRDENLDY
+745 NRDENVEY
-753 YLAKLDDLVKKFS
+753 YIAKLEDLVKKFS
-766 GLITT
+766 SLITT
-771 ASTPKQENLALT
+771 ASTPKQENLALDE

>member
-1 MAGDAPALQF
+1 M
-11 VIPSEVE
+11 
-18 ESLDVE
+18 E
-24 FERNTLLFGADP
+24 FEKNTLLFGVDP
-36 TPRIVAVELGETG
+36 TPRIVAIELGETG
-49 TVRVHRR
+49 TVKVYRR
-56 ETDGSTVTDVEPF
+56 ERDGSTVADVEQF

-77 DVVDLGLETEK
+77 DVVDLGIETEK
-88 LRGDL
+88 LQSDL
-93 KYGWIITVDSWKEL
+93 KYGWLITVDSWKEL
-107 IALRSGLKNAGRD
+107 IALRNGLKSAGRD

-135 GRTLFKDLAF
+135 GRSLFKDLPF
-145 EALKRMQ
+145 EDLKRMQ
-152 IEVLW
+152 LEVLS
-157 FDAVAGVG
+157 VAGV
-165 DSGAGIADPG
+165 ADPG
-175 YKDHVISI
+175 AAVSDRGYNDHVMSI

-191 EELII
+191 EELIV
-196 VDPNDREESERNTL
+196 VDPNNVEESERNAL

-222 DVIEGHD
+222 DVIEGHN
-229 LFRVHLPLLVAHARK
+229 LFRFDLPYLVGRAKK

-261 PSRLQIAEKTID
+261 PTRLQIAEKTID
-273 YPKFTIDGRHFV
+273 YPKFTVGGRHFV

-304 ERTDVAR
+304 ERADVAR
-311 HFDLCDSEQISGL
+311 HFNLCDSEESSAL
-324 TGKELQR
+324 AGKELQR
-331 AYLNDSEMFRRRA
+331 AYLDGSEIFRRRA
-344 LCGAR
+344 LCGVR
-349 ETRELSD
+349 ETRALSD
-356 LLSASYFIQAQIFPY
+356 LLSPSYFIQAQIFPY

-386 ALFLREYFRE
+386 ALFLREYFRQ

-402 LPMPRAFEG
+402 LPMVRAFEG

-422 RNVWHCDV
+422 RNVWHCDI
-430 ASLYPSIMLQFDCFP
+430 ASLYPSVMLQFECFP
-445 ATDELQIFR
+445 ATDQLQIFR
-454 HLLTDLRNFRLEAKA
+454 HLLSDLRTFRLEAKA
-469 KMRAERDPA
+469 DMRAEKDPA
-478 RQHHLQ
+478 KQHHLQ

-533 AHGAQVIEV
+533 ALGAQVIEV

-547 YFVPHLDA
+547 YFVPPEHIGVEA
-555 TPRRVGNGEETRRG
+555 
-569 TASTI
+569 
-574 DIDDLQKDLAKELP
+574 LQKDLAKELP
-588 SGIDVE
+588 AGIDVE

-601 MLSYKA
+601 MFSYKA
-607 KNYALLTKDGAVI
+607 KNYALLTNDGGVI

-638 LEEMIKLIMQS
+638 LEEMIKLIMQG
-649 KLEAIADLRNE
+649 KPEAIADLRND
-660 FERKIRDRKWNIE
+660 FEKKIRNQEWKID

-685 DKYRAKIASS
+685 DQYRAKIAGS

-703 ELALASGRNYKP
+703 ELALTSGRNYKP

-720 YYIKATPKKAP
+720 YYIKATAKKVP
-731 AYEAAKL
+731 AYEAAKP
-738 ASEFDPE
+738 ASEFDPQ
-745 NRDENLDY
+745 NRDENVDY
-753 YLAKLDDLVKKFS
+753 YVAKLDELVKKFS
-766 GLITT
+766 GLT
-771 ASTPKQENLALT
+771 ATATPSAPAQESLAF

>member
-1 MAGDAPALQF
+1 M
-11 VIPSEVE
+11 
-18 ESLDVE
+18 E
-24 FERNTLLFGADP
+24 FEKNTLLFGADP
-36 TPRIVAVELGETG
+36 TPRIVAIELGESG

-56 ETDGSTVTDVEPF
+56 DADGSTVTDVEPF

-77 DVVDLGLETEK
+77 DVVDLGIETEK
-88 LRGDL
+88 LRNDL
-93 KYGWIITVDSWKEL
+93 KYGWLITVDSWKEL
-107 IALRSGLKNAGRD
+107 IALRNGLKNAGRD

-145 EALKRMQ
+145 EALTRMQ
-152 IEVLW
+152 IEVLSVVPTPR
-157 FDAVAGVG
+157 D
-165 DSGAGIADPG
+165 DPG
-175 YKDHVISI
+175 DGDHIMSI
-183 ALSDNTGW
+183 ALSDSTGW
-191 EELII
+191 EELLV
-196 VDPNDREESERNTL
+196 VDQTNVEESERAAL
-210 RRLTALI
+210 KGLTNLI
-217 KERDP
+217 KERNP

-229 LFRVHLPLLVAHARK
+229 LFRVHLPLLVARAKK
-244 LKTKLDWGRS
+244 LKTKLDWGRG

-294 DVGMRSLAGF
+294 DVGMRSLAAF
-304 ERTDVAR
+304 ERTAVAR
-311 HFDLCDSEQISGL
+311 HFALCDSEQISGL

-331 AYLNDSEMFRRRA
+331 AYLSDSEMFRRRG
-344 LCGAR
+344 LCGVR
-349 ETRELSD
+349 ETRALSD
-356 LLSASYFIQAQIFPY
+356 ILSASYFIQAQIFPY

-386 ALFLREYFRE
+386 ALFLREYFRQ

-402 LPMPRAFEG
+402 LPMARAFEG

-422 RNVWHCDV
+422 RKVWHCDV

-445 ATDELQIFR
+445 ATDELQIFG
-454 HLLTDLRNFRLEAKA
+454 HLLTDLRKFRLEAKA
-469 KMRAERDPA
+469 KMRAEQDPA

-501 GFAQGHFA
+501 GFTQGHFA

-533 AHGAQVIEV
+533 ARGAQVIEV

-547 YFVPHLDA
+547 YFVP
-555 TPRRVGNGEETRRG
+555 PENIE
-569 TASTI
+569 
-574 DIDDLQKDLAKELP
+574 IDDLQKDLANKLP
-588 SGIDVE
+588 AGIDVE

-607 KNYALLTKDGAVI
+607 KNYALLTKDGDVI

-638 LEEMIKLIMQS
+638 LEQMIKLIMQG
-649 KLEAIADLRNE
+649 KPEAISQLRDE
-660 FERKIRDRKWNIE
+660 FERSIRNREWKID

-685 DKYRAKIASS
+685 DKYRAKIADS

-703 ELALASGRNYKP
+703 ELALASGRNYRP

-720 YYIKATPKKAP
+720 YYVKATPKKVP

-738 ASEFDPE
+738 ASQFDPE
-745 NRDENLDY
+745 NRDENVDY
-753 YLAKLDDLVKKFS
+753 YLTKLDDLMKKFS
-766 GLITT
+766 RINTT
-771 ASTPKQENLALT
+771 ASTPKQENLPL

>member
-1 MAGDAPALQF
+1 M
-11 VIPSEVE
+11 
-18 ESLDVE
+18 E
-24 FERNTLLFGADP
+24 FEKNTLLFGADP

-77 DVVDLGLETEK
+77 DVVDLGIETEK
-88 LRGDL
+88 LKGDL
-93 KYGWIITVDSWKEL
+93 KYGWLVTVDSWKEL
-107 IALRSGLKNAGRD
+107 IALRNGLKNAGRD

-135 GRTLFKDLAF
+135 GRTLFKDLPF
-145 EALKRMQ
+145 EELKRMQ
-152 IEVLW
+152 IEVL
-157 FDAVAGVG
+157 GVG
-165 DSGAGIADPG
+165 DSGD
-175 YKDHVISI
+175 KDHLMSI
-183 ALSDNTGW
+183 ALSDNSGW
-191 EELII
+191 EELLI
-196 VDPNDREESERNTL
+196 VDPKNVEQSEHDAL
-210 RRLTALI
+210 ERLTSLV

-222 DVIEGHD
+222 DVIEGHN
-229 LFRVHLPLLVAHARK
+229 LFRFDLPYLVARAK
-244 LKTKLDWGRS
+244 KAKTKLDWGR
-254 GGFLRSR
+254 GDGFLRSR

-273 YPKFTIDGRHFV
+273 YPKFTVGGRHFV

-304 ERTDVAR
+304 ERAEVVR
-311 HFDLCDSEQISGL
+311 HFDLCGSDEVSAL

-331 AYLNDSEMFRRRA
+331 AYLENSEEFRRRA
-344 LCGAR
+344 LCGVR
-349 ETRELSD
+349 ETRALSE

-386 ALFLREYFRE
+386 ALFLREYFRQ

-402 LPMPRAFEG
+402 LPMVRGFEG

-430 ASLYPSIMLQFDCFP
+430 ASLYPSVMLQFACFP
-445 ATDELQIFR
+445 QTDQLQIFR
-454 HLLTDLRNFRLEAKA
+454 HLLTDLRTFRLEAKA
-469 KMRAERDPA
+469 DMRAAEKSGDTA
-478 RQHHLQ
+478 RAHHFH
-484 ALQNTF
+484 AFQNTF

-501 GFAQGHFA
+501 GFAQGSFA

-533 AHGAQVIEV
+533 ARDARVIEV

-547 YFVPHLDA
+547 YFVP
-555 TPRRVGNGEETRRG
+555 PNK
-569 TASTI
+569 I
-574 DIDDLQKDLAKELP
+574 DIDELRKGLAKELP
-588 SGIDVE
+588 PGIEVE
-594 IDEQFDA
+594 FDEQFDA
-601 MLSYKA
+601 MFSYKA
-607 KNYALLTKDGAVI
+607 KNYALLTRDGDVI

-630 LEKFQRVF
+630 LEKFQRIF
-638 LEEMIKLIMQS
+638 LEEMIKLLMEG
-649 KLEAIADLRNE
+649 KPEAIGELRNE
-660 FERKIRDRKWNIE
+660 FEQKIRNREWSID
-673 MLMKTDTLQDSL
+673 MLIKTDTLQDSL
-685 DKYRAKIASS
+685 DKYRQKIAAS

-703 ELALASGRNYKP
+703 ELALASGRNYRP

-720 YYIKATPKKAP
+720 YYIIGSTRKVP
-731 AYEAAKL
+731 AYENARL
-738 ASEFDPE
+738 ASAFDPQ
-745 NRDENLDY
+745 NRDENVDY
-753 YLAKLDDLVKKFS
+753 YIAKLDELVKKFA
-766 GLITT
+766 GLMTT
-771 ASTPKQENLALT
+771 TGSIAKQESLAL